1 MTHGHTR
8 QAEVAVSTYARHGSE
23 QFQMS
28 EARHREPSLGERR
41 LAAATLRLA
50 LTDVRNGNRRRSF
63 EASRW
68 IRLGDR
74 GSLSFDFC
82 CEVLGFDRVW
92 MRERLLQ

>member
-1 MTHGHTR
+1 MAHGHTR
-8 QAEVAVSTYARHGSE
+8 QAEVAVSTHTPHDSE
-23 QFQMS
+23 QFRMS

-41 LAAATLRLA
+41 LAAATLQLA
-50 LTDVRNGNRRRSF
+50 LVDLRNGNHRRSF

-92 MRERLLQ
+92 IRERLLE